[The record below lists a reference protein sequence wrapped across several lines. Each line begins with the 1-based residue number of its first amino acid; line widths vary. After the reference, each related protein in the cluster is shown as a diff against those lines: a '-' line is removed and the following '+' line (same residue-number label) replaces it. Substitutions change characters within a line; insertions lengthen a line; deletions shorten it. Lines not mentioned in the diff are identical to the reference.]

1 MKKSVFVWVLSAA
14 AVAVCAMAFV
24 MNKDAEPENT
34 SANVP
39 VENNSK
45 LDKTSVS
52 IPPKEETKEE
62 APAEPEVPKEII
74 KKGEMYSSLSN
85 NQLPLSG
92 IVLLNDLDEDIQ
104 EEIGDVLDSS
114 KNIFMLKK
122 LDNKLLML
130 VENPS
135 DSRHNI
141 DLQEFTLNSES
152 VKNLPFTTHIAG
164 DETER
169 DIWEYEDNDD
179 MKRPVKHIKH
189 DEENN
194 VEYTEIWNYS
204 PEEPVKYEMRDR
216 EDKVVSIKKET
227 IDNETSLREE
237 HIFYNKDGSTKQSVA
252 ISFNGPEIT
261 RFTYYNSEKPEDGI
275 IIYSEFGPD
284 GNKTKETV
292 YTPDFKVINI
302 YEPVY
307 KDGVRVGIRILDNQN
322 REVEK
327 ILSK

>member
-1 MKKSVFVWVLSAA
+1 MKKKVFVWVLSAA

-24 MNKDAEPENT
+24 MNKDAESENT

-39 VENNSK
+39 VESNTK
-45 LDKTSVS
+45 LNKTSVS
-52 IPPKEETKEE
+52 VPPKEETKEV
-62 APAEPEVPKEII
+62 APAEPETPKEII

-141 DLQEFTLNSES
+141 DLQEFMLNSES

-204 PEEPVKYEMRDR
+204 PEETVKYEMRDG
-216 EDKVVSIKKET
+216 EDRVVSIKKET

-237 HIFYNKDGSTKQSVA
+237 HIFYNKDGSIKQSVA

-307 KDGVRVGIRILDNQN
+307 KDGVRVGIRVLDNQN

>member
-52 IPPKEETKEE
+52 ISPKEETKEE

-237 HIFYNKDGSTKQSVA
+237 HIFYNKDGSTKQSVS
-252 ISFNGPEIT
+252 ISYSGPEIT
-261 RFTYYNSEKPEDGI
+261 RFTYYNSEKPEEGI
-275 IIYSEFGPD
+275 SIFNDYGAD
-284 GNKTKETV
+284 GNKIKETV
-292 YTPDFKVINI
+292 YTPDFKPVNT
-302 YEPVY
+302 YEPIY
-307 KDGVRVGIRILDNQN
+307 KDGVRSGIRVLDSQN
-322 REVEK
+322 REIEK
-327 ILSK
+327 ILAK